1 MKKKTGSLMEGG
13 MKRLHFDGLQ
23 DEESIL
29 YNNIIWFLCQ
39 HSLNG
44 FYERMVLDM
53 NFASQIH

>member
-1 MKKKTGSLMEGG
+1 MEGG
-13 MKRLHFDGLQ
+13 RMKRLHFDGLQ